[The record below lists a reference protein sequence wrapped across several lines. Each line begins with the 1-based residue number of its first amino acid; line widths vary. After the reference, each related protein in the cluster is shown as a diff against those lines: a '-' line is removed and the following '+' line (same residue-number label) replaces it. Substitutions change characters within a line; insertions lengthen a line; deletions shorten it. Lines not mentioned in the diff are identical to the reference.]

1 MGRGRAFALVS
12 LRSAVS
18 AARQAYV
25 VHPWD
30 RACIGCHVSTATL
43 HAECHVAHCMA
54 YYMATAT
61 DVWRLPR
68 GMSYGDC
75 HVAYYM
81 ATATWHDVWRM
92 LYGSTEFMQCCSALL
107 ARPRR
112 AVPAADRLL
121 ARATISDRSG
131 PGRLRTASRQ
141 AAVCVCFCRHRACV
155 NPDACVRAAALLPL
169 GMHL

>member
-1 MGRGRAFALVS
+1 MYCIHVLHPCTAYVYMGRGFCASLVALCGVCCTAGLCGAPVASCLHGVPRANWN
-12 LRSAVS
+12 
-18 AARQAYV
+18 V
-25 VHPWD
+25 VC
-30 RACIGCHVSTATL
+30 RLTRGMSQG
-43 HAECHVAHCMA
+43 ECHVACCM
-54 YYMATAT
+54 
-61 DVWRLPR
+61 
-68 GMSYGDC
+68 
-75 HVAYYM
+75 AYYM

-155 NPDACVRAAALLPL
+155 NPDACLLAAALLPL